1 MYSLHIMSSLQFPG
15 TFTLQVITFF
25 QETIYGFGDLL
36 LKINSEHV
44 YVQSNQNFEVLPKES

>member
-1 MYSLHIMSSLQFPG
+1 MSSLQFPG
-15 TFTLQVITFF
+15 TFTLQVITLF

-44 YVQSNQNFEVLPKES
+44 YVQSNQNFEVLPKQS